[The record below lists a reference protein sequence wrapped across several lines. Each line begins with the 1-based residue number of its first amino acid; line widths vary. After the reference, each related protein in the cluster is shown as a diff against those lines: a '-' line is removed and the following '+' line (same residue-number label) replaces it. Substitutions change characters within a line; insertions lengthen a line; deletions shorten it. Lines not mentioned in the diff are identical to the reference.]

1 MESRDFLAYINNP
14 GAVDAKSL
22 KQFEE
27 LQKDYPFCQTAHL
40 LYALN
45 LYAEEH
51 PQYPVQLKRA
61 SAYAADRRQLKRLI
75 DRYRLTHPKT
85 EISSKPAIRVNP
97 AAPAK
102 SVVPH
107 KPTVHPKPIEPPK
120 PASPVQLPPP
130 LHRSTTAPPHH
141 GTTAPPP
148 LRIGFKPV
156 IPGSEDHKDENTLR
170 EKLLEIVHQRL
181 KEIAEEHGEYRET
194 DPMAEP
200 VIPLVELSYKRRVK
214 FSVEAPGPLSKEEL
228 IEKFIR
234 EEPRI
239 SSPRTVFLKPSQPTL
254 KDAREED
261 EIVSETLAILYYKQ
275 GSTGKSIRIYE
286 KLCLLFPEKSSYFA
300 ARIEEL
306 RVKQQSDN

>member
-75 DRYRLTHPKT
+75 DRYRLTHPK
-85 EISSKPAIRVNP
+85 
-97 AAPAK
+97 
-102 SVVPH
+102 SVVPP
-107 KPTVHPKPIEPPK
+107 KPTVHPNPIEPPK

>member
-75 DRYRLTHPKT
+75 DRYRLTH
-85 EISSKPAIRVNP
+85 SKYVLPP
-97 AAPAK
+97 
-102 SVVPH
+102 
-107 KPTVHPKPIEPPK
+107 KPTVHPNPIEPPK

>member
-14 GAVDAKSL
+14 GAVDAQSL

-75 DRYRLTHPKT
+75 DRYRLTHPK
-85 EISSKPAIRVNP
+85 
-97 AAPAK
+97 
-102 SVVPH
+102 SVVPP
-107 KPTVHPKPIEPPK
+107 KPTVHPNPIEPPK